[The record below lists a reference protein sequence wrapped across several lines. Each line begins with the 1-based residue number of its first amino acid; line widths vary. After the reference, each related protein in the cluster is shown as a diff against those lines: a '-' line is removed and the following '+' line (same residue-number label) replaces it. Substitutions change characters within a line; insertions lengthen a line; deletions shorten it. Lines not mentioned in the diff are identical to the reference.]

1 MARKQICLPQ
11 DPDCERYHVLE
22 APVLQVVQDGTLSE
36 VAQYQNYS
44 LGYFEEL
51 EIVVLQ
57 EERLSPALTARSEL
71 KQMRRCLPK
80 A

>member
-11 DPDCERYHVLE
+11 DPDCENYHVPE

-51 EIVVLQ
+51 EIVVLR
-57 EERLSPALTARSEL
+57 EERLPPALTARSEL
-71 KQMRRCLPK
+71 KQMKHCLPK